1 MTMEPGHLPQGPQL
15 GRRAIFERPR
25 GTRLG
30 ELLSRE
36 QLENIG
42 QCAVMGWGPELLPE
56 DV

>member
-1 MTMEPGHLPQGPQL
+1 MEPGHLPQGPQL